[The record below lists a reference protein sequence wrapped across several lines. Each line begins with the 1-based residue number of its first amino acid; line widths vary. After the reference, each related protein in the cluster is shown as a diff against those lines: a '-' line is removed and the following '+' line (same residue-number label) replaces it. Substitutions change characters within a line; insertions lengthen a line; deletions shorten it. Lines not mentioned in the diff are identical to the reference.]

1 MGDWLGVVIVLAV
14 WMGLQLWVLPRLGV
28 ST

>member
-1 MGDWLGVVIVLAV
+1 MNDPLAFALFVVA
-14 WMGLQLWVLPRLGV
+14 WAALQTFVLPRLGV